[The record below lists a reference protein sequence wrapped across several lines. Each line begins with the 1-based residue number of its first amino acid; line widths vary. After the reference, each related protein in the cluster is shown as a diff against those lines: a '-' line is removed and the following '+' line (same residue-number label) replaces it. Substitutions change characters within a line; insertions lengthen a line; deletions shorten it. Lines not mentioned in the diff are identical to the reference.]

1 MALSSDIE
9 NIVKEYLE
17 HGKDRGILCERLGWD
32 VKRLGDSRIVF
43 IRLDPKN
50 GQYKFGMPTGNEVGA
65 NDLWRPG
72 GKTIGGGREAVWE
85 GSEAIKHDGSLE
97 KLLKYFDNW
106 EEL

>member
-1 MALSSDIE
+1 MEKIIA
-9 NIVKEYLE
+9 EYQTA
-17 HGKDRGILCERLGWD
+17 GKDRLILSERLGLD
-32 VKRLGDSRIVF
+32 RAKLEGARIVY

-85 GSEAIKHDGSLE
+85 GSETIKHDGSLE